1 MQANGGD
8 RHVGRLQLDAQLWQ
22 SRPQDTNNQ
31 EPVLIWDLSSA
42 LSPAARDVM
51 RNSVQWVL
59 VFIGCCHA
67 ALALAAADT
76 ASAASAFPN
85 WVFGNHTACS
95 ACSHGVPI
103 DVDSSNS
110 KAYSRALKC
119 SSSQVVVIVPG
130 DTPIHT
136 TRPLQ
141 MVS

>member
-1 MQANGGD
+1 VAITPTGYEEPRACFN
-8 RHVGRLQLDAQLWQ
+8 RRLL
-22 SRPQDTNNQ
+22 N
-31 EPVLIWDLSSA
+31 ESSA
-42 LSPAARDVM
+42 RQPAASHVM
-51 RNSVQWVL
+51 RTSVL
-59 VFIGCCHA
+59 VLIGCCLA
-67 ALALAAADT
+67 ALVLAAGDT
-76 ASAASAFPN
+76 VSAVSVFPN

-110 KAYSRALKC
+110 KAYSRALQC

-141 MVS
+141 MVSRAACARMPVQ

>member
-1 MQANGGD
+1 MN
-8 RHVGRLQLDAQLWQ
+8 L
-22 SRPQDTNNQ
+22 
-31 EPVLIWDLSSA
+31 
-42 LSPAARDVM
+42 M
-51 RNSVQWVL
+51 RTSVL
-59 VFIGCCHA
+59 VFIGCCLA
-67 ALALAAADT
+67 ALALAAGDT
-76 ASAASAFPN
+76 ASAASVFPN

-110 KAYSRALKC
+110 KAYSRALQC